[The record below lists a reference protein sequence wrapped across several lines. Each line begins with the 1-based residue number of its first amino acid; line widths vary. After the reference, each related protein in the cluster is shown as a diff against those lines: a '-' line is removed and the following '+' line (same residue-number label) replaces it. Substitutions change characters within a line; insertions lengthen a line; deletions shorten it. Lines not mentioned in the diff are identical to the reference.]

1 MTESLED
8 IAKENGVALG
18 ASGEPEQQQA
28 APDQAQAP
36 APLDRMKVLEKP
48 CSMAWGGGCNVA
60 VWLTEVPELQA
71 SAGERALAGYHLA
84 NMLDAIMPE
93 HWLTDLDPN
102 SKAGRILVSGAVL
115 LALVREKSSIYD
127 RVMAEREA
135 DKDEKPES
143 DAA

>member
-1 MTESLED
+1 MTAESLED
-8 IAKENGVALG
+8 IAKENGVNLG
-18 ASGEPEQQQA
+18 VGDAEPVQQAPEQ
-28 APDQAQAP
+28 PEP
-36 APLDRMKVLEKP
+36 VPLDRMKVLEKP

-60 VWLTEVPELQA
+60 VWLTEVEQLQA
-71 SAGERALAGYHLA
+71 STGEQALAGYHLA

-115 LALVREKSSIYD
+115 VALVREKSNIYD

-135 DKDEKPES
+135 EQDEKPEP